1 MSYEEFFHL
10 KEQPF
15 SNTPDNRFYFDSQQH
30 QEAML
35 RLMYAASTM
44 KGLAILEG
52 DIGTG
57 KTTLARKLLDNL
69 SEQEYESVLLVIVHS
84 AITAEWLLRK
94 IAVQL
99 GVKEMPE
106 GKVELLSALC
116 RRLAE
121 IHDSGRKA
129 VVLVDEAQMLQT
141 RELMEEFRGL
151 LNLEEPGAKLITFI
165 FFALPT
171 INQFL
176 SLDEPLKQRVAFRY
190 RLDSMKPAATAAYV
204 NHRLRVAGCTQE
216 LFTPE
221 ALNAIHDFSRGI
233 PRLINILCDN
243 ALFEA
248 FLLKEKKIGPN
259 LVHEVADDLGLK
271 RLAAGSQGASE
282 PVPAPPPPA
291 QPGKTS
297 QLDAEEIQA
306 LDFLQEMDG

>member
-57 KTTLARKLLDNL
+57 KTTLARKMLDNL
-69 SEQEYESVLLVIVHS
+69 NEQEYESVLLVIVHS
-84 AITAEWLLRK
+84 AVTAEWLLRK

-106 GKVELLSALC
+106 GKVELLSSLC

-204 NHRLRVAGCTQE
+204 THRLKVAGCTQP
-216 LFTPE
+216 LFSTE

-248 FLLKEKKIGPN
+248 FLLKEKKIGVD
-259 LVHEVADDLGLK
+259 LVNEVADDLGLK
-271 RLAAGSQGASE
+271 RLVAGQPVAE
-282 PVPAPPPPA
+282 PSPPPPP
-291 QPGKTS
+291 QVEQGG
-297 QLDAEEIQA
+297 QLGPEEIQA
-306 LDFLQEMDG
+306 LDFLKEMDG

>member
-57 KTTLARKLLDNL
+57 KTTLARKMLDNL
-69 SEQEYESVLLVIVHS
+69 GEQEYESVLLVIVHS
-84 AITAEWLLRK
+84 AVTAEWLLRK

-99 GVKEMPE
+99 GVKEMSE

-204 NHRLRVAGCTQE
+204 THRLKVAGCTQP
-216 LFTPE
+216 LFSAE

-248 FLLKEKKIGPN
+248 FLLKEKKIGVD
-259 LVHEVADDLGLK
+259 LVNEVADDLGLK
-271 RLAAGSQGASE
+271 RLAANGVVVPE
-282 PVPAPPPPA
+282 PAPPAPPQEKA
-291 QPGKTS
+291 AG

-306 LDFLQEMDG
+306 LDFLKEMDG